1 MNQIELKKYVKK
13 LPSRP
18 GIYIFYARDGSA
30 FGGKKS
36 QKKPLYI
43 GKALNLKNRVK
54 NYLKISDIRLRRMM
68 SETKKL
74 DFITTD
80 SDIEALILESQYIK
94 KYNPPFNIMLRD
106 DKQYGF
112 VGFTHSTNSGQAKK
126 YPKIFIT
133 HQPRK
138 ESRKWKVASGKNKK
152 LPSTFH
158 PQPSDFIGPFTD
170 VGALR
175 ITLKLLRRI
184 FPYCTCRQLHNNFCL
199 NYHIGKCYGIC
210 CLKRQSR
217 IFNLQFSIFKEKE
230 YGKSIK
236 AIKDVLSGKRESL
249 IKEFEKEM
257 KKLAREKKFEKAM
270 ELQGK
275 INKLKRVFQ
284 NAQLINK
291 SRAFM
296 IYHKGSATLNV
307 SESLQKLLN
316 LPSIPRR
323 IEAYDIANIQGK
335 HAVGAMVVFEN
346 GQSSRNEYRKF
357 RIYGS
362 STSIYSGGDTGM
374 LREILARRLDHPEWS
389 YPDLIVVD
397 GGRQQLHV
405 VEAILRTT
413 SYKLRIPIIALTK
426 NKRHVG
432 EKIYIAGRKDPIPL
446 SDLTTP
452 VKNLLL
458 HMNAEA
464 HRFAL
469 SYYRKLHMRKIIN

>member
-1 MNQIELKKYVKK
+1 M
-13 LPSRP
+13 
-18 GIYIFYARDGSA
+18 
-30 FGGKKS
+30 
-36 QKKPLYI
+36 
-43 GKALNLKNRVK
+43 
-54 NYLKISDIRLRRMM
+54 
-68 SETKKL
+68 
-74 DFITTD
+74 
-80 SDIEALILESQYIK
+80 
-94 KYNPPFNIMLRD
+94 
-106 DKQYGF
+106 KQ
-112 VGFTHSTNSGQAKK
+112 
-126 YPKIFIT
+126 
-133 HQPRK
+133 
-138 ESRKWKVASGKNKK
+138 
-152 LPSTFH
+152 
-158 PQPSDFIGPFTD
+158 
-170 VGALR
+170 
-175 ITLKLLRRI
+175 
-184 FPYCTCRQLHNNFCL
+184 
-199 NYHIGKCYGIC
+199 
-210 CLKRQSR
+210 QSR
-217 IFNLQFSIFKEKE
+217 IINSQFSIFKEKE

-236 AIKDVLSGKRESL
+236 TIKDVLSGKRESL

-446 SDLTTP
+446 SDLTTS

-464 HRFAL
+464 HRFAI
-469 SYYRKLHMRKIIN
+469 SYYRKLHRRKIIN